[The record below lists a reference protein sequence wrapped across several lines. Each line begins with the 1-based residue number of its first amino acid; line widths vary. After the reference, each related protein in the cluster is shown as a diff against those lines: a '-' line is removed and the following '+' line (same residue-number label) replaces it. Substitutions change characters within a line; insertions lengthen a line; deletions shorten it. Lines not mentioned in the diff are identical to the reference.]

1 MANLDAG
8 LLLASTLTLSAP
20 LVLAA
25 LGGLTSERSGVM
37 NIALEGAMLGSACAV
52 AIVGIQGGNPMI
64 GLVAGLLTG
73 VLLMLLHAVL
83 TQAFSLDQI
92 ISGMAINA
100 LAVGGTNYLSKI
112 VLNEIDSSK
121 GKFLPIQ
128 VYWVL
133 AGLAVLA
140 LALYLTRTKG
150 GLHLLAV
157 GNDPD
162 KSRQMG
168 LNPVRIRYT
177 ALIATG
183 VLCALSGSLIVSNP
197 GSFTENMTAGRGYIA
212 LAALIIGGWR
222 PLPTLAACVG
232 FGLIQAFQLHFQ
244 GTAMAGAS
252 IPPEF
257 WNSLPYLVTLVA
269 LAGLLGKSRTPA
281 GLGKP

>member
-1 MANLDAG
+1 MAILDPG

-37 NIALEGAMLGSACAV
+37 NIALEGAMLGSACGV
-52 AIVGIQGGNPMI
+52 AIAGIQSGNALV
-64 GLVAGLLTG
+64 GLATGLLVG

-83 TQAFSLDQI
+83 TQAFSIDQI

-100 LAVGGTNYLSKI
+100 LAVGGTNYLSKV
-112 VLNEIDSSK
+112 VLNDADASRAK
-121 GKFLPIQ
+121 YLPIQ
-128 VYWVL
+128 TYWIV
-133 AGLAVLA
+133 AALAVAA
-140 LALYLTRTKG
+140 LAFYLVKTRG

-168 LNPVRIRYT
+168 LEPVRIRYV
-177 ALIATG
+177 ALLATG
-183 VLCALSGSLIVSNP
+183 VLCSLSGALIVSNS
-197 GSFTENMTAGRGYIA
+197 GNFTENMTAGRGFIA

-222 PLPTLAACVG
+222 PLPTLAACLG

-244 GTAMAGAS
+244 GTAMAGANV
-252 IPPEF
+252 PPEF
-257 WNSLPYLVTLVA
+257 WNALPYCVTLVA

-281 GLGKP
+281 GLGRP